1 MEVELIRGPVGSYAQ
16 AMPIVIA
23 HVSDLHVGAQDG
35 VRAAE
40 RARRV
45 FAHLDALPAD
55 LDAVVVTGDIA
66 DHGLDAEYETV
77 RGLAAIRH
85 PVLIGPGNHDDRS
98 AFRRSLLGVEASAEP
113 VDQVLRTDRFVI
125 VHCDSSI
132 PGKDDGFL
140 SDATLEWLAAEL
152 DATSPDVPVLVAFH
166 HPPVELHI
174 PFIDGIRQFGE
185 ERLAAMLAGRPNV
198 VALLAGHAHTAAATR
213 FAGLPLL
220 LAPGVVSTVVL
231 PWEGGDELVHLDRP
245 PALAF
250 HVIADDWRVTTH
262 YREVVE
268 RR

>member
-1 MEVELIRGPVGSYAQ
+1 
-16 AMPIVIA
+16 MPIVIA
-23 HVSDLHVGAQDG
+23 HVSDIHVGAGGG

-45 FAHLDALPAD
+45 FAHLDALPGD

-66 DHGLDAEYETV
+66 DHGLDTEYETV
-77 RGLAAIRH
+77 RALAAVRH

-113 VDQVLRTDRFVI
+113 VDQVLRTDRLVI

-132 PGKDDGFL
+132 PGKDHGFL
-140 SDATLEWLAAEL
+140 ADSTLEWLAAEL
-152 DATSPDVPVLVAFH
+152 DATSTDLPVLVAFH

-174 PFIDGIRQFGE
+174 PLADEIRQFGGD
-185 ERLAAMLAGRPNV
+185 RLAAVLAGRPNV

-220 LAPGVVSTVVL
+220 MAPGVVSTVAL
-231 PWEGGDELVHLDRP
+231 PWEGGDEPVHLDRP
-245 PALAF
+245 PALAY
-250 HVIADDWRVTTH
+250 HVIGDDWRVTTH
-262 YREVVE
+262 YREVV
-268 RR
+268 